1 MKKNLNWVRTLVAI
15 CVLAMLVGMLPASA
29 FAEETIEIPEE
40 DYLYVNGESKVLT
53 AGEEMAL
60 LCLVVEDPGKVHVL
74 ASGVDITMVLFD
86 DTAGEVR
93 GVYTSEHGL
102 MDVPFFAAPGMFIL
116 GITGNGEVEI
126 LAADDAK
133 TASIYEATEPSEEA
147 AQPAEVSSEV
157 PAEAPAS
164 DPAADSA
171 EAPAEEAAEAPA
183 EEAVEAPAE
192 EAVEAPAEEAVD
204 EQALFEAAY
213 AAQIALY
220 REFGEWAD
228 LSSVPYDVQ
237 LRIKEL
243 VDGEKAEPAEEAAEA
258 PAEEAVEAPAEEAV
272 EAPAEEAAEAP
283 AEEAAEAPAEEAVE
297 APAEEVVEE
306 PDEQALFEARYANE
320 IALYRQFGQWA
331 DLGSVPYEDQ
341 IRIKELVDGPA
352 ADPAEEV
359 AEEPVEA
366 PAPVTEV
373 TIAVER
379 GESDAVRLFA
389 EEDLGEEYLY
399 QWQYSLDGIEWLDIA
414 GANNSDYTFTLD
426 NTNGRYYWRLIVSVK

>member
-1 MKKNLNWVRTLVAI
+1 MKTKNTLKKALVAI
-15 CVLAMLVGMLPASA
+15 CVLALLVSVIPASV
-29 FAEETIEIPEE
+29 FAEEEIEIPEE

-93 GVYTSEHGL
+93 GVYTSENGL

-116 GITGNGEVEI
+116 GITGKGEVEI
-126 LAADDAK
+126 LAADEEGTEA
-133 TASIYEATEPSEEA
+133 IYSSEET
-147 AQPAEVSSEV
+147 QPTQ
-157 PAEAPAS
+157 
-164 DPAADSA
+164 SA
-171 EAPAEEAAEAPA
+171 EEVVEQPA
-183 EEAVEAPAE
+183 EEAVEEIE
-192 EAVEAPAEEAVD
+192 ETPD
-204 EQALFEAAY
+204 EQALFEVKY
-213 AAQIALY
+213 AKEIELY
-220 REFGEWAD
+220 RQFGQWAD
-228 LSSVPYDVQ
+228 LGSVPYEDQ

-243 VDGEKAEPAEEAAEA
+243 VDGPAAEPAEEVV
-258 PAEEAVEAPAEEAV
+258 EE
-272 EAPAEEAAEAP
+272 
-283 AEEAAEAPAEEAVE
+283 
-297 APAEEVVEE
+297 PAEEVVEEPAEEVVEEPAEEVVEEPVEEVVEEPAEE

-341 IRIKELVDGPA
+341 LRIKELVDGPA
-352 ADPAEEV
+352 EELAEEV
-359 AEEPVEA
+359 VEESAEA

-379 GESDAVRLFA
+379 GEGDAVRLFA

-399 QWQYSLDGIEWLDIA
+399 QWQYSLDGIEWLDVA

>member
-1 MKKNLNWVRTLVAI
+1 MKTKNTLKKALVAI
-15 CVLAMLVGMLPASA
+15 CVLALLVSVIPASV
-29 FAEETIEIPEE
+29 FAEEEIEIPEE

-93 GVYTSEHGL
+93 GVYTSENGL

-116 GITGNGEVEI
+116 GITGKGEVEI
-126 LAADDAK
+126 LAADEEGTEA
-133 TASIYEATEPSEEA
+133 IYSSEET
-147 AQPAEVSSEV
+147 QPTQ
-157 PAEAPAS
+157 
-164 DPAADSA
+164 SA
-171 EAPAEEAAEAPA
+171 EEVVEQPA
-183 EEAVEAPAE
+183 EEAVEEIE
-192 EAVEAPAEEAVD
+192 ETPD
-204 EQALFEAAY
+204 EQALFEVKY
-213 AAQIALY
+213 AKEIELY
-220 REFGEWAD
+220 RQFGQWAD
-228 LSSVPYDVQ
+228 LGSVPYEDQ

-243 VDGEKAEPAEEAAEA
+243 VDGPAAEPAEEVV
-258 PAEEAVEAPAEEAV
+258 EE
-272 EAPAEEAAEAP
+272 
-283 AEEAAEAPAEEAVE
+283 
-297 APAEEVVEE
+297 PAEEVVEEPAEEVVEEPAEEVVEEPAEEVVEEPVEEVVEEPAEE

-341 IRIKELVDGPA
+341 LRIKELVDGPA
-352 ADPAEEV
+352 EELAEEV
-359 AEEPVEA
+359 VEESAEA

-379 GESDAVRLFA
+379 GEGDAVRLFA

-399 QWQYSLDGIEWLDIA
+399 QWQYSLDGIEWLDVA

-426 NTNGRYYWRLIVSVK
+426 NTNGRYYWRLIVSV

>member
-60 LCLVVEDPGKVHVL
+60 LCLVVEEPGNVHVL

-86 DTAGEVR
+86 ETAGEVR

-126 LAADDAK
+126 LAADEEGTEAIYSAEEGQAK
-133 TASIYEATEPSEEA
+133 
-147 AQPAEVSSEV
+147 QPAEAV
-157 PAEAPAS
+157 AEQPTEAV
-164 DPAADSA
+164 A
-171 EAPAEEAAEAPA
+171 EQPTEAVAEQPAEEVVEEPA
-183 EEAVEAPAE
+183 EEAVEVTE
-192 EAVEAPAEEAVD
+192 ELPD
-204 EQALFEAAY
+204 EQALFEARY
-213 AAQIALY
+213 ANEIELY
-220 REFGEWAD
+220 RQFGQWAD
-228 LSSVPYDVQ
+228 LSSVPYEDQ

-243 VDGEKAEPAEEAAEA
+243 VDGPAAEPVEEVV
-258 PAEEAVEAPAEEAV
+258 EE
-272 EAPAEEAAEAP
+272 
-283 AEEAAEAPAEEAVE
+283 
-297 APAEEVVEE
+297 PAEEVVEEPVEEVVEEPVEEVVEEPAEE

-352 ADPAEEV
+352 AEPAEEV

-379 GESDAVRLFA
+379 GEGDAVRLFA

>member
-1 MKKNLNWVRTLVAI
+1 MKTKNTLKKALVAI
-15 CVLAMLVGMLPASA
+15 CVLALLASVMPASV
-29 FAEETIEIPEE
+29 FAEEEIEIPEE

-93 GVYTSEHGL
+93 GVYTSENGL

-126 LAADDAK
+126 LAADEEGTEA
-133 TASIYEATEPSEEA
+133 IYSSEET
-147 AQPAEVSSEV
+147 QPTQ
-157 PAEAPAS
+157 
-164 DPAADSA
+164 SA
-171 EAPAEEAAEAPA
+171 EEVGEQPA
-183 EEAVEAPAE
+183 EEAVEEIE
-192 EAVEAPAEEAVD
+192 ETPD
-204 EQALFEAAY
+204 EQALFEVKY
-213 AAQIALY
+213 AKEIELY
-220 REFGEWAD
+220 RQFGQWAD
-228 LSSVPYDVQ
+228 LGSVPYEDQ

-243 VDGEKAEPAEEAAEA
+243 VDGPAAEPAEEVV
-258 PAEEAVEAPAEEAV
+258 EE
-272 EAPAEEAAEAP
+272 
-283 AEEAAEAPAEEAVE
+283 
-297 APAEEVVEE
+297 PAEEVVEEPAEEVVEEPAAEVVEEPAEEVVEEPVEEVVEEPAEEVVEEPAEE

-352 ADPAEEV
+352 AEPAEEV
-359 AEEPVEA
+359 AEEPAEA

-379 GESDAVRLFA
+379 GEGNAVRLFA

>member
-1 MKKNLNWVRTLVAI
+1 MKTKNTLKKALVAI
-15 CVLAMLVGMLPASA
+15 CVLALLVSVMPASV
-29 FAEETIEIPEE
+29 FAEEEIEIPEE

-53 AGEEMAL
+53 AGEEMTL

-74 ASGVDITMVLFD
+74 ASGVDITLVLFD

-126 LAADDAK
+126 LAADEEGTEAIYSAEEGQAK
-133 TASIYEATEPSEEA
+133 QPAEAVVDQPAETPAEEVKEEA
-147 AQPAEVSSEV
+147 AASEASQAPATPEEAQPTQPAEEV
-157 PAEAPAS
+157 VEES
-164 DPAADSA
+164 AD
-171 EAPAEEAAEAPA
+171 EAAEVT
-183 EEAVEAPAE
+183 EELP
-192 EAVEAPAEEAVD
+192 D
-204 EQALFEAAY
+204 EQAFFEAKY
-213 AAQIALY
+213 ASAIALY
-220 REFGEWAD
+220 REFGQWAD
-228 LSSVPYDVQ
+228 LSSVPYEDQ

-243 VDGEKAEPAEEAAEA
+243 VDGPAAE
-258 PAEEAVEAPAEEAV
+258 
-272 EAPAEEAAEAP
+272 
-283 AEEAAEAPAEEAVE
+283 
-297 APAEEVVEE
+297 PAEEVVEE
-306 PDEQALFEARYANE
+306 PAEEVAEEPAEEVVEEVIEQPAEAVEEPEETPDEQALFEARYANE

-341 IRIKELVDGPA
+341 LRIKELVDGPA
-352 ADPAEEV
+352 AEPAEEV
-359 AEEPVEA
+359 VEELVEA
-366 PAPVTEV
+366 PVPVTEV

-379 GESDAVRLFA
+379 GEGDAVRLFA

-399 QWQYSLDGIEWLDIA
+399 QWQYSLDGEDWFDIA